1 MNKPEVSN
9 KKNKEM
15 QNKINLFLLKYFGF
29 IVALAV
35 VLLLYIGY
43 VYIIK
48 AKQDS
53 IKNNIEA
60 VNENKENDKMM
71 LGKKLEK
78 LQEYRLAYEGVGEA
92 EKQKIGIM
100 IPEKANKFFL
110 FTNMEA
116 FILRQGLILNSIE
129 INEKGLTNNL
139 RSRRVETDAE
149 NKASVSDIDEV
160 NIGLS
165 ISGVSDYE
173 HFKKVLSTFEKKLQI
188 LDVNEVDFDMEAG
201 ALNLTVTTYYLKD
214 KQDVNAENQ

>member
-1 MNKPEVSN
+1 MNKPEISS
-9 KKNKEM
+9 KQNKEM

-43 VYIIK
+43 FYIIK

-60 VNENKENDKMM
+60 VNENKENNKAM

-78 LQEYRLAYEGVGEA
+78 LQEYRLAYESVSET
-92 EKQKIGIM
+92 EKQRISIM
-100 IPEKANKFFL
+100 IPEKIKKNFL

-116 FILRQGLILNSIE
+116 FILRQGLILDSIE
-129 INEKGLTNNL
+129 IYESQTANNS
-139 RSRRVETDAE
+139 RSRRVETDVGTA
-149 NKASVSDIDEV
+149 APVSDIDELK
-160 NIGLS
+160 IDLS

-173 HFKKVLSTFEKKLQI
+173 HFKKVLFTFEKKLQI
-188 LDVNEVDFDMEAG
+188 LDINELNFDMEAG
-201 ALNLTVTTYYLKD
+201 ALNLTVTSYYLKD
-214 KQDVNAENQ
+214 KQDVNAEI

>member
-43 VYIIK
+43 FYIIK

-60 VNENKENDKMM
+60 VNENKENNKAM

-78 LQEYRLAYEGVGEA
+78 LQEYRLAYESVSET
-92 EKQKIGIM
+92 EKQRISIM
-100 IPEKANKFFL
+100 IPEKIKKNFL

-116 FILRQGLILNSIE
+116 FILRQGLILDSIE
-129 INEKGLTNNL
+129 IYESQTANNS
-139 RSRRVETDAE
+139 RSRRVETDVGTA
-149 NKASVSDIDEV
+149 APVSDIDELK
-160 NIGLS
+160 IDLS

-173 HFKKVLSTFEKKLQI
+173 HFKKVLFTFEKKLQI
-188 LDVNEVDFDMEAG
+188 LDINELNFDMEAG
-201 ALNLTVTTYYLKD
+201 ALNLTVTSYYLKD
-214 KQDVNAENQ
+214 KQDVNAEI

>member
-43 VYIIK
+43 AYIIK

-53 IKNNIEA
+53 IRNNIEA
-60 VNENKENDKMM
+60 ANENKENSKAM

-78 LQEYRLAYEGVGEA
+78 LQEYRLAYESVSEA
-92 EKQKIGIM
+92 EKQKISIM
-100 IPEKANKFFL
+100 IPEKADKNFL

-116 FILRQGLILNSIE
+116 FILRQGLILDSME
-129 INEKGLTNNL
+129 IHEKSQANNL
-139 RSRRVETDAE
+139 RIRRAETDVSAAE
-149 NKASVSDIDEV
+149 PVSSIDE
-160 NIGLS
+160 IKIDLL
-165 ISGVSDYE
+165 ISGVGDYD
-173 HFKKVLSTFEKKLQI
+173 HFKKTLSTFEKKLQI
-188 LDVNEVDFDMEAG
+188 LDINELGFDMEAG
-201 ALNLTVTTYYLKD
+201 ALNLTVTAYYLKD
-214 KQDVNAENQ
+214 KQDVSAEN

>member
-1 MNKPEVSN
+1 MNKPEISS
-9 KKNKEM
+9 KQNKEM

-29 IVALAV
+29 IVVLAV

-43 VYIIK
+43 FYIIK

-60 VNENKENDKMM
+60 VNENKENNKAM

-78 LQEYRLAYEGVGEA
+78 LQEYRLAYESVSETKK
-92 EKQKIGIM
+92 ERISIM
-100 IPEKANKFFL
+100 IPEKIKKNFL

-116 FILRQGLILNSIE
+116 FILRQGLILDSIE
-129 INEKGLTNNL
+129 IYESHTANNS

-149 NKASVSDIDEV
+149 EAAPVSDIDE
-160 NIGLS
+160 IKIDLS

-173 HFKKVLSTFEKKLQI
+173 HFKKVLFTFEKKLQI
-188 LDVNEVDFDMEAG
+188 LDINELNFDMEAG
-201 ALNLTVTTYYLKD
+201 ALNLTVTSYYLKD
-214 KQDVNAENQ
+214 KQDVNAEI